1 MKSGGI
7 IEENNKKKDFKNIK
21 FRKIVKK
28 SDKNKNL
35 KNSENIKISKNNIGK
50 TEENIN
56 KFENKEFDKYILEM
70 KKCL

>member
-56 KFENKEFDKYILEM
+56 KFENKEFDK
-70 KKCL
+70 